1 MVTTFNFLIH
11 ISSIKVA
18 FVFISLYEILRIQ
31 DPATV
36 QAKGTYRRV
45 LFDVFLFFFLSMYGG
60 HISGRQKM
68 GAINE
73 KT

>member
-45 LFDVFLFFFLSMYGG
+45 LFDVFLFFFYIYVRWPHFWEAKNGSY
-60 HISGRQKM
+60 Q
-68 GAINE
+68 
-73 KT
+73 

>member
-45 LFDVFLFFFLSMYGG
+45 LFDFFLFFFYIYVRWPHFWEAKNGSY
-60 HISGRQKM
+60 Q
-68 GAINE
+68 
-73 KT
+73 